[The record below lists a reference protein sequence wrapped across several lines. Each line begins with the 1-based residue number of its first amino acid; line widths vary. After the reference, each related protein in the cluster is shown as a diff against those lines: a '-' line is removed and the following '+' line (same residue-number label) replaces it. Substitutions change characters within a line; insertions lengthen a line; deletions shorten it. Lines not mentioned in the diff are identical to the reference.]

1 MDTRDTRGPQLEQAP
16 EVVVSHA
23 PTAPGTDQQDRPVL
37 LPDTDPPRAARLSRG
52 MLAGLAALV
61 ALALVVAGWLLL
73 GGGDDDSQ
81 VSTTPGAGAQQP
93 AAIAPLSLTVDPVVG
108 AVVGQPA
115 TLVVHYA
122 DGTGVFGGS
131 TEEWGDEVGTS
142 SLAEDICPSPS
153 PAAAPLKGTYQ
164 ATHTWAAPGSY
175 PVKVAVSSY
184 ICVDGAPVLEQATT
198 TVTVEVAAK

>member
-1 MDTRDTRGPQLEQAP
+1 MDTRDTPGPQLERP
-16 EVVVSHA
+16 EIVVSHA
-23 PTAPGTDQQDRPVL
+23 PTAAGADQQDRPVL
-37 LPDTDPPRAARLSRG
+37 LPDADPPRAGRLSRG

-61 ALALVVAGWLLL
+61 VLALVLAGWLLL
-73 GGGDDDSQ
+73 GGDDESQ

-93 AAIAPLSLTVDPVVG
+93 TAVAPLSLTVDPVVG
-108 AVVGQPA
+108 AVAGQPA
-115 TLVVHYA
+115 TMVVHYA

-142 SLAEDICPSPS
+142 SLAEDTCPSPS

-184 ICVDGAPVLEQATT
+184 TCVDGAPVLEQATT

>member
-1 MDTRDTRGPQLEQAP
+1 MDIRDTRGPQLEQAP

-23 PTAPGTDQQDRPVL
+23 PTAPGADQQDRPVL
-37 LPDTDPPRAARLSRG
+37 LPDTDPPRARPGRG

-61 ALALVVAGWLLL
+61 VLALVLAGWLLL
-73 GGGDDDSQ
+73 GGGDDSQ

-131 TEEWGDEVGTS
+131 TEEWGDDVGTS

-184 ICVDGAPVLEQATT
+184 TCVDGAPVLEQAST

>member
-1 MDTRDTRGPQLEQAP
+1 MDTRDTRSPQLEQAP
-16 EVVVSHA
+16 EIVVSHA
-23 PTAPGTDQQDRPVL
+23 PTVAADQQDRPVL
-37 LPDTDPPRAARLSRG
+37 VPDADPPRAARPRW

-61 ALALVVAGWLLL
+61 VLALVLVGWLVL

-93 AAIAPLSLTVDPVVG
+93 AAVAPLSLTVDPVVG
-108 AVVGQPA
+108 AVAGTPA

-122 DGTGVFGGS
+122 DGTGVFAGS

-142 SLAEDICPSPS
+142 SLAEATCPSPA
-153 PAAAPLKGTYQ
+153 PAEAPLKGTYQ
-164 ATHTWAAPGSY
+164 ATHTWAAAGSY

-184 ICVDGAPVLEQATT
+184 TCVDGAPVLEQAST

>member
-1 MDTRDTRGPQLEQAP
+1 MDTRDSRGPQLEQAP

-23 PTAPGTDQQDRPVL
+23 PTPPGDDRPVVL
-37 LPDTDPPRAARLSRG
+37 RDDDPPRAARPRRV
-52 MLAGLAALV
+52 MIVVLAV
-61 ALALVVAGWLLL
+61 LVVIAMVIGGWLLL
-73 GGGDDDSQ
+73 GGGGDSQ
-81 VSTTPGAGAQQP
+81 VATTPGAGAQQP
-93 AAIAPLSLTVDPVVG
+93 AAVAPLSLTVDPVVG
-108 AVVGQPA
+108 AVAGKPA

-184 ICVDGAPVLEQATT
+184 TCVDGAPVLEQATT
-198 TVTVEVAAK
+198 TVTVEVVAP

>member
-1 MDTRDTRGPQLEQAP
+1 MDMRDTRGPQLEQAP

-23 PTAPGTDQQDRPVL
+23 PTAPGAGQQDRPVL
-37 LPDTDPPRAARLSRG
+37 MPDSDPPRAARLSRG

-61 ALALVVAGWLLL
+61 VLALVLAGWLLL
-73 GGGDDDSQ
+73 GGDDDSQ

-122 DGTGVFGGS
+122 DGTGVFAGS

-142 SLAEDICPSPS
+142 SLAEDTCPSPS
-153 PAAAPLKGTYQ
+153 PAAAPLKGSYQ

-184 ICVDGAPVLEQATT
+184 TCVDGAPVLEQATT

>member
-16 EVVVSHA
+16 ELVVSHA
-23 PTAPGTDQQDRPVL
+23 PTVPAADQHDRPVL
-37 LPDTDPPRAARLSRG
+37 VPDPDPPRAAPRRLV
-52 MLAGLAALV
+52 LAGLAALV
-61 ALALVVAGWLLL
+61 VVALVLGGWLLL
-73 GGGDDDSQ
+73 GGGDDSE

-93 AAIAPLSLTVDPVVG
+93 APVAPLSLTVDPVVG
-108 AVVGQPA
+108 AVAGTPA

-142 SLAEDICPSPS
+142 SLAEDTCPSPS
-153 PAAAPLKGTYQ
+153 PAATPLKGTYQ

-175 PVKVAVSSY
+175 PVKVAVTSY
-184 ICVDGAPVLEQATT
+184 TCVDGAPVLENATT

>member
-1 MDTRDTRGPQLEQAP
+1 
-16 EVVVSHA
+16 
-23 PTAPGTDQQDRPVL
+23 
-37 LPDTDPPRAARLSRG
+37 

-61 ALALVVAGWLLL
+61 VLALVLAGWLLL
-73 GGGDDDSQ
+73 GGGDESQ

-131 TEEWGDEVGTS
+131 TEEWGDDVGTS
-142 SLAEDICPSPS
+142 SLAEDVCPSPS

-175 PVKVAVSSY
+175 PVKVAVTSY
-184 ICVDGAPVLEQATT
+184 TCVDGAPVLEQAST
-198 TVTVEVAAK
+198 TVTVEVVAK

>member
-1 MDTRDTRGPQLEQAP
+1 
-16 EVVVSHA
+16 VVNHA
-23 PTAPGTDQQDRPVL
+23 PTAPGADQQDRPVL
-37 LPDTDPPRAARLSRG
+37 LPDSDPPRAARPSRG
-52 MLAGLAALV
+52 MLAGLAVLV
-61 ALALVVAGWLLL
+61 VLALVLAGWLLL
-73 GGGDDDSQ
+73 RGGDDSQ

-108 AVVGQPA
+108 AEVGQPA

-122 DGTGVFGGS
+122 DGTGVFAGS
-131 TEEWGDEVGTS
+131 TEEWGDDVGTS
-142 SLAEDICPSPS
+142 SLAEDVCPSPSPS

-184 ICVDGAPVLEQATT
+184 TCVDGAPVVEQATT

>member
-1 MDTRDTRGPQLEQAP
+1 MDIRDTRGPQLEQAP

-23 PTAPGTDQQDRPVL
+23 PTAPGADQQDRPVL
-37 LPDTDPPRAARLSRG
+37 MPDTDPPRAARPSRG
-52 MLAGLAALV
+52 KIAGLAALV
-61 ALALVVAGWLLL
+61 VLALALAGWLLL
-73 GGGDDDSQ
+73 GGGDDSQ

-93 AAIAPLSLTVDPVVG
+93 AAIAPLSLTVDPVAG

-131 TEEWGDEVGTS
+131 TEEWGDQVGTS
-142 SLAEDICPSPS
+142 SLAEDTCPSPS
-153 PAAAPLKGTYQ
+153 PAASPLKGIYQ
-164 ATHTWAAPGSY
+164 ATHTWAEPGSY

-184 ICVDGAPVLEQATT
+184 TCVDGAPVLEQATT

>member
-1 MDTRDTRGPQLEQAP
+1 MDTRDTRGPQLERP
-16 EVVVSHA
+16 EIVVSHA
-23 PTAPGTDQQDRPVL
+23 PTAPGADQQDRPVL
-37 LPDTDPPRAARLSRG
+37 LPDPDPPRSGRPSRG

-61 ALALVVAGWLLL
+61 VLALVLLGWLLL
-73 GGGDDDSQ
+73 RGGDDSQ

-108 AVVGQPA
+108 AVAGQPA

-142 SLAEDICPSPS
+142 SLAEDTCPSPS

-184 ICVDGAPVLEQATT
+184 TCVDGAPVLEEATT

>member
-1 MDTRDTRGPQLEQAP
+1 
-16 EVVVSHA
+16 
-23 PTAPGTDQQDRPVL
+23 
-37 LPDTDPPRAARLSRG
+37 
-52 MLAGLAALV
+52 ML
-61 ALALVVAGWLLL
+61 AGWLLL
-73 GGGDDDSQ
+73 GGDDDSQ

-108 AVVGQPA
+108 AVAGTPA

-122 DGTGVFGGS
+122 DGTGVFAGS

-142 SLAEDICPSPS
+142 SLAEATCPSPS
-153 PAAAPLKGTYQ
+153 PAATPLQGTYQ
-164 ATHTWAAPGSY
+164 ATHTWAAAGSY

-184 ICVDGAPVLEQATT
+184 TCVDGAPVLEQATT

>member
-1 MDTRDTRGPQLEQAP
+1 MDIRDARGPQLEQAP

-23 PTAPGTDQQDRPVL
+23 PTGPGTDQQDRPVL
-37 LPDTDPPRAARLSRG
+37 LPDTDPPRAGRPSR

-61 ALALVVAGWLLL
+61 VLALVLAGWLLL
-73 GGGDDDSQ
+73 GGGDDSQ

-122 DGTGVFGGS
+122 DGTGIFGGS
-131 TEEWGDEVGTS
+131 TEEWGDDVGTS
-142 SLAEDICPSPS
+142 SLAEDTCPSPS

-184 ICVDGAPVLEQATT
+184 TCVDGAPVLEQAST

>member
-1 MDTRDTRGPQLEQAP
+1 MDTRDTRGPQLERP
-16 EVVVSHA
+16 EIVVSHA
-23 PTAPGTDQQDRPVL
+23 PTAAGADPQDRPVL
-37 LPDTDPPRAARLSRG
+37 LPDSDPPRAGRLSRG

-61 ALALVVAGWLLL
+61 VLALVLLGWLLL
-73 GGGDDDSQ
+73 GGGDDSQ

-93 AAIAPLSLTVDPVVG
+93 AAVAPLSLTVDPVVG
-108 AVVGQPA
+108 AVAGQPA

-142 SLAEDICPSPS
+142 SLAEDTCPSPS
-153 PAAAPLKGTYQ
+153 PAAAPLTGSYQ

-184 ICVDGAPVLEQATT
+184 TCVDGAPVLEQAST